1 MYVTVQINEDLA
13 QGSFVCHN
21 ADNVWRQAIS
31 TDIAPLGVTRNATF
45 VGDDGVR
52 WVEVILSGVCLARAG
67 ANIPAQ
73 GGWLGH
79 DDEGRAV
86 VISSEDC
93 GLIAPLSRGQDV
105 PALDDLILI
114 HLR

>member
-1 MYVTVQINEDLA
+1 MFVTVQINADLA
-13 QGSFVCHN
+13 QGTFVCHD
-21 ADNVWRQAIS
+21 ASNVWRQATS
-31 TDIAPLGVTRNATF
+31 VDLAPLGVTRNATF
-45 VGDDGVR
+45 LDDDGVR
-52 WVEVILSGVCLARAG
+52 WVEVILSGACFARAG

-79 DDEGRAV
+79 DDQGRAI

-93 GLIAPLSRGQDV
+93 GLIAPLSRGQDAPV
-105 PALDDLILI
+105 LDDLILI

>member
-1 MYVTVQINEDLA
+1 MYVTVQINADLA
-13 QGSFVCHN
+13 QGTFVCHD
-21 ADNVWRQAIS
+21 ASNVWRQAVS
-31 TDIAPLGVTRNATF
+31 TDIAPLGVTRADTF
-45 VGDDGVR
+45 LDDDGVR
-52 WVEVILSGVCLARAG
+52 WVEVILSGACFARAG

-79 DDEGRAV
+79 DDQGRAV

-93 GLIAPLSRGQDV
+93 GLVAPLSRGQDAPV
-105 PALDDLILI
+105 LDDLILI

>member
-1 MYVTVQINEDLA
+1 MFVTVQINADLA
-13 QGSFVCHN
+13 QGSFVCHDT
-21 ADNVWRQAIS
+21 DNVWRQAIS
-31 TDIAPLGVTRNATF
+31 TDIAPLGVTRAATF
-45 VGDDGVR
+45 LDDDGVR
-52 WVEVILSGVCLARAG
+52 WVEVILSGACFARAG

-93 GLIAPLSRGQDV
+93 GLIAPVSRGGSV
-105 PALDDLILI
+105 PAVDDLILI

>member
-1 MYVTVQINEDLA
+1 MYVTVQINADLP
-13 QGSFVCHN
+13 QGTFVCHD
-21 ADNVWRQAIS
+21 ASNVWRQATS
-31 TDIAPLGVTRNATF
+31 SDIAPLGATRNATF
-45 VGDDGVR
+45 LDDDGVR
-52 WVEVILSGVCLARAG
+52 WVEVILSGACFARAG

-79 DDEGRAV
+79 DDQGRAV

-93 GLIAPLSRGQDV
+93 GLIAPLSRGQDA